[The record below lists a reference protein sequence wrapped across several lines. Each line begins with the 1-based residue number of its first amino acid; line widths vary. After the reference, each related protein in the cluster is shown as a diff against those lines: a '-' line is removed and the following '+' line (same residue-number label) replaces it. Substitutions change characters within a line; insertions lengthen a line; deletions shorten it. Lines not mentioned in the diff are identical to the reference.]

1 MLYVYRGSRGDFF
14 DRWALYFR
22 WKLAYFFIIGGFGC
36 STDKKTVKK
45 IFFWKSNNGFLL
57 MALKLSYMWNV
68 VAKFAKTRK
77 SIFSR
82 VNPTNTDNNELLAC
96 CSWKLGARSRRYISS
111 SPSSAYTNPK
121 TPKIIQSGQ
130 PISQTRPQHWYLY
143 IIFGKKQ
150 ALYKWYISYN
160 MLVNIYMKYIEGS
173 FIQHINLGPKVV

>member
-82 VNPTNTDNNELLAC
+82 VNPIITLLLIVNSNSNIATDTDTDTELITNTTSN
-96 CSWKLGARSRRYISS
+96 
-111 SPSSAYTNPK
+111 
-121 TPKIIQSGQ
+121 
-130 PISQTRPQHWYLY
+130 
-143 IIFGKKQ
+143 
-150 ALYKWYISYN
+150 
-160 MLVNIYMKYIEGS
+160 
-173 FIQHINLGPKVV
+173 